1 MSKPKNVVAAIGAAL
16 AVAGAH
22 AQSSIQIDPG
32 TTVSGGIVSNSA
44 DSQQN
49 ISIGVLPGGISGAY
63 NTVVT
68 PSPGASVAGNA
79 NVLIGWGGINGGANA
94 TTAISG
100 MTGADYAVSIG
111 YGSQATEVN
120 SLAVGAWSTATAPNA
135 VSIGANTANAEAN
148 TVAIG
153 GRRLTQVGDAVNL
166 ADAVNLGQT
175 TQIVTDAVNASA
187 ASINDAMKSVSQH
200 MQRMSNLGGSM
211 DLSAGRNNNASFGT
225 GAIVT
230 GSGSVSIGAYAQ
242 TGKISYDQNWTPTVT
257 TQASNATAIGLYARA
272 QGDGAFAG
280 GAASRAAGNN
290 SVAIGYTS
298 LALSDGGIAIGQN
311 ATAVMSN
318 SVAIGAGARAQ
329 SSVAVGTGAGALGTN
344 TTAVGDN
351 ATASGNYAVALGNNA
366 QATAS
371 NSIALGNGSQTE
383 GRANTV
389 SVGTAGQERQI
400 TNVADGTAATDAV
413 NVRQLNN
420 AIAAI
425 PGLAGGASQADLD
438 KLSGRVSTLEGT
450 VSQLR
455 RQAYGG
461 IAAAAA
467 LAQPAVFARPGAA
480 AVTAGVA
487 EYQGSGAVAV
497 AYNKLSGDGN
507 KIYSA
512 GMAASSGGG
521 VVMRAGMS
529 FSW

>member
-1 MSKPKNVVAAIGAAL
+1 MPKLKNFVAAIGAAL
-16 AVAGAH
+16 VAAGAH
-22 AQSSIQIDPG
+22 AQSSIQIEPG
-32 TTVSGGIVSNSA
+32 TTISGGVVSSSA

-49 ISIGVLPGGISGAY
+49 ISIGVLPGGVSGAY

-68 PSPGASVAGNA
+68 PSTFASVAGNA
-79 NVLIGWGGINGGANA
+79 NVLIGSGGINNGANA
-94 TTAISG
+94 TTAING
-100 MTGADYAVSIG
+100 VTGADYAVSVG
-111 YGSQATEVN
+111 FGSQATEVN
-120 SLAVGAWSTATAPNA
+120 SLAVGAWATATAPDA
-135 VSIGANTANAEAN
+135 VSIGANTANAEAY

-153 GRRLTQVGDAVNL
+153 GRRLTQVGYAVNL

-175 TQIVTDAVNASA
+175 TQIVTDAVNASEA
-187 ASINDAMKSVSQH
+187 TINANMASVSQQ
-200 MQRMSNLGGSM
+200 MQRMSNLGGSV
-211 DLSAGRNNNASFGT
+211 DLSAGGSNNSSFGT

-242 TGKISYDQNWTPTVT
+242 TGKISSGQNGPPTV

-272 QGDGAFAG
+272 QGDGSFAG
-280 GAASRAAGNN
+280 GAASRAGGNN
-290 SVAIGYTS
+290 SVAIGYAS

-311 ATAVMSN
+311 ATAVKSN

-329 SSVAVGTGAGALGTN
+329 SSVAVGTGAGALGSN

-351 ATASGNYAVALGNNA
+351 STASGNLAVAVGNNA

-371 NSIALGNGSQTE
+371 NSVALGNGSQT
-383 GRANTV
+383 GDRANTV
-389 SVGTAGQERQI
+389 SVGAAGQERQV
-400 TNVADGTAATDAV
+400 TNVADGTTPTDAV

-438 KLSGRVSTLEGT
+438 KLSGRVSTLEGAI
-450 VSQLR
+450 SQLR

-497 AYNKLSGDGN
+497 AYNKLSEDGN